1 MDQIVR
7 QFIAHSLAPSTKA
20 SYRSAANRY
29 LVFCHQFNFPP
40 LPLSQEK
47 VTRFVA
53 HLATTG
59 VAYQSIR
66 VYLSAIRFLQI
77 SSGLPDPSLGQ
88 DPILGY
94 MLRGV
99 HRLPPSTRRM
109 QRLPITA
116 DVMRLLFDTWS
127 RVPES
132 EHYDAA
138 MLWAACCMGFFGF
151 MRAGEFTCQSW
162 QAFSPTMLTPQDI
175 YIDSHNNPT
184 IVTVH
189 LRRSK
194 TDPFGAG
201 VSIHLGRSGCAV
213 CPVAAILGYIARRG
227 LHHGPFFLFRDGSP
241 LSRQKLMGHVKQA
254 LTQHGIDSTGFTGH
268 SFRIGAATSAALAG
282 LEDSFIQSLGRWRSS
297 TFQRYIRTPVRAL
310 ASSAHRLMHP

>member
-7 QFIAHSLAPSTKA
+7 QFVAHSLAPSTKA

-88 DPILGY
+88 DQILGY

-99 HRLPPSTRRM
+99 HCLPPSTRRM

-194 TDPFGAG
+194 TDPFRAG
-201 VSIHLGRSGCAV
+201 ISIHLGRSVVLCVRLLLFWG
-213 CPVAAILGYIARRG
+213 ILHGTAYIMA
-227 LHHGPFFLFRDGSP
+227 PFLLQRWITSFKAEADGSCE
-241 LSRQKLMGHVKQA
+241 A
-254 LTQHGIDSTGFTGH
+254 
-268 SFRIGAATSAALAG
+268 
-282 LEDSFIQSLGRWRSS
+282 SLDTAR
-297 TFQRYIRTPVRAL
+297 
-310 ASSAHRLMHP
+310 HRLHRLYRPQFPNWGGDVSGPRGS